1 MEGPARPD
9 LREAGVYVGGFEHRS
24 RHPADDPV
32 ADEPSLQALR
42 YTDLLRA
49 LDAIGDT
56 VDRLNAQVRALL
68 THVGCELAQE
78 TREREPD

>member
-9 LREAGVYVGGFEHRS
+9 LREAGVYVGGFEDRS
-24 RHPADDPV
+24 RHPAGDLIG
-32 ADEPSLQALR
+32 DETSRQALR
-42 YTDLLRA
+42 YTELLRA

-68 THVGCELAQE
+68 TRVGCELAQQ